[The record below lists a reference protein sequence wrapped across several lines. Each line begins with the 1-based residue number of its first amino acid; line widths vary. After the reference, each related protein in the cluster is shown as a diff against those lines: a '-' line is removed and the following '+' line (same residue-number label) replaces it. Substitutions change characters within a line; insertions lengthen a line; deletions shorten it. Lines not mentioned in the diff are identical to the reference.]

1 MSYEMIKFI
10 VHSDVAQIQFGN
22 KFFTLKISQISSFL
36 NTSLHILQLQEAKPG
51 PFLLLL
57 SSQTFSS
64 YHISWNTS
72 GSSKEKLKNM

>member
-22 KFFTLKISQISSFL
+22 QFFTLKISQISSFL
-36 NTSLHILQLQEAKPG
+36 NTSLHILQLQETKPG
-51 PFLLLL
+51 PFLLL
-57 SSQTFSS
+57 SSQTFGS

-72 GSSKEKLKNM
+72 GSSKKKLKNM

>member
-22 KFFTLKISQISSFL
+22 QFFTLKISQISSFL

-51 PFLLLL
+51 PFLLL